1 MVKKR
6 NYRREYLLFQSST
19 KSKKDRASRNKVR
32 RQLLRSGR
40 VTKGDNRDAHHVD
53 GNPRNNSSRNVRIT
67 SRRYNRAKH

>member
-40 VTKGDNRDAHHVD
+40 VSKGDNRDVHHVD
-53 GNPRNNSSRNVRIT
+53 GHPRNNSSRT
-67 SRRYNRAKH
+67 LHLTLRRYNRAKH

>member
-19 KSKKDRASRNKVR
+19 KSKKDRASRNKVW

-40 VTKGDNRDAHHVD
+40 VSKGDNRDVHHVD
-53 GNPRNNSSRNVRIT
+53 GNPRNNSSRNLHVT
-67 SRRYNRAKH
+67 LRRYNRAKH